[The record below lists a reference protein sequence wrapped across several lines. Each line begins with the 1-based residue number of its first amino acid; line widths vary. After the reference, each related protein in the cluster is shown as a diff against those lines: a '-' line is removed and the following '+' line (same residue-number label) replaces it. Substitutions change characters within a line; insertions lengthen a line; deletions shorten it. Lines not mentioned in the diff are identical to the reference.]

1 MVGHDGTAPSQ
12 FSMMTAD
19 NFSPFTVH
27 VEDLAGNPIQGSIVV
42 IDMSACTDVQ
52 FCEDQLGNSTADCPT
67 MTVRKTTDVNGD
79 ATFNIIGGALIDIGD
94 PDGSPCDCV
103 EVFADGVNIVEA
115 ADEPV
120 TIGAFDLDNDS
131 GVGGADLTLW
141 LDDFGSGSAPSR
153 SDYDHDQL
161 DDCLIL
167 SGVGGAD
174 LTIWLDCFGNGASAL
189 SCADLAAN
197 KCTP

>member
-1 MVGHDGTAPSQ
+1 MTGLVRKATLLLSVCGLLAASSAFAAVPDPGNSTFTRATLNMVGHDGTAPSQ

-120 TIGAFDLDNDS
+120 TIGAFDPTTTRAWA
-131 GVGGADLTLW
+131 V
-141 LDDFGSGSAPSR
+141 R
-153 SDYDHDQL
+153 
-161 DDCLIL
+161 I
-167 SGVGGAD
+167 
-174 LTIWLDCFGNGASAL
+174 
-189 SCADLAAN
+189 
-197 KCTP
+197 